1 MGVLTTLFLVIN
13 STALASAA
21 GVPIV
26 GASPSPFAWCFLGGS
41 KMKMEYNGFTGSFD
55 SKGAYLEYLE
65 KDGIDLTSPCMLFF
79 PSLRGSW

>member
-26 GASPSPFAWCFLGGS
+26 GAS
-41 KMKMEYNGFTGSFD
+41 
-55 SKGAYLEYLE
+55 LE
-65 KDGIDLTSPCMLFF
+65 KFLIVIFIYTTQF
-79 PSLRGSW
+79 